1 MSFKIF
7 NVDQMS
13 LVNAISEELSRQNP
27 KLPFDSE
34 LYNKIIEAANSIKE
48 ECNRERVYATSGM
61 TPKEWLASDDVGL
74 SSRYMITVLAN
85 LGFPMPYGDLPSDI
99 DDLGRC
105 IRMVDACNLES
116 EIPRLLEMGDDWK
129 RIAENW
135 DKLKSL
141 YNDGKNEEIY
151 EFLNI

>member
-1 MSFKIF
+1 MSFKSF
-7 NVDQMS
+7 DVDQMS
-13 LVNAISEELSRQNP
+13 LVSAISKELTKQNP
-27 KLPFDSE
+27 KLPFDSA
-34 LYNKIIEAANSIKE
+34 LYNKVIEAANLIKE
-48 ECNRERVYATSGM
+48 ECERERVYSTDNM

-85 LGFPMPYGDLPSDI
+85 LGFPMPYGDLPSDSE
-99 DDLGRC
+99 DLGRC
-105 IRMVDACNLES
+105 IRMVKACNLES